1 MGTKKNV
8 NFGNFFLAPGGSYT
22 RRERGFAAQA
32 PLTGPPPACRSVPPA
47 APSSHT
53 PLGKSIPRLIK
64 SSTHF
69 RARFLQKLFKM
80 RKLTVHKISL
90 F

>member
-1 MGTKKNV
+1 MGTIKKNV
-8 NFGNFFLAPGGSYT
+8 DFKKINLASGGSYT

-32 PLTGPPPACRSVPPA
+32 PLSGPPPACRSVPA
-47 APSSHT
+47 HT
-53 PLGKSIPRLIK
+53 PGERTPRLIK

-69 RARFLQKLFKM
+69 RARFLQKLFKL